1 MADSKRILMISHQ
14 RLFKAWLRP
23 GILARGLVENGHRVT
38 MMVIAD
44 KARFRFARSTIDGVD
59 VIETPDLTSGRLRSG
74 WDPLSAWRRA
84 RCVRRLE
91 SDYDLIHLFET
102 RPATIYPGLAAQRR
116 FKVPLVIDWI
126 DWWGRGGLIEI
137 NRPAWYRFLFEPME
151 TYYEEHFRTRADAS
165 TVMCHGLVERA
176 VGLGV
181 ARETILHLRNGA
193 DHERFRPRAM
203 AEMRSQLGLAPDAFI
218 AGFASLDSF
227 FDLEPMLRGFHQL
240 VADGA
245 PARLLL
251 IGKSDA
257 RVQARV
263 RAMGLAAHTDY
274 SGFAPDDI
282 YPHYLN
288 ACNVLLMPFPET
300 NYNIGRWPNK
310 FGEYLASG
318 RPVIFNA
325 VGDLQDF
332 DLADENAVGIAC
344 GNSAEAFGAALR
356 RLYDSPELTE
366 RLGENARRAALAELD
381 WARQFA
387 RLDSL
392 YAEVTQK
399 GGAADAASAAG

>member
-1 MADSKRILMISHQ
+1 MANSKRILMISHH

-38 MMVIAD
+38 MMVVAEQ
-44 KARFRFARSTIDGVD
+44 ARFGFKRSVIDGID
-59 VIETPDLTSGRLRSG
+59 VIEAPDLTSGRLRSG
-74 WDPLSAWRRA
+74 WDPVSVWRRM
-84 RCVRRLE
+84 RCVRRLD

-116 FKVPLVIDWI
+116 LKVPLVIDWI

-137 NRPAWYRFLFEPME
+137 NRPAWYRFLFGRME

-165 TVMCHGLVERA
+165 TVMCHGLVQRA

-193 DHERFRPRAM
+193 DHDRFRPRPM
-203 AEMRSQLGLAPDAFI
+203 AEVRARLDLAPDAFI

-227 FDLEPMLRGFHQL
+227 FDLDPVLRGMQNL
-240 VADGA
+240 RADGA

-257 RVQARV
+257 RVEARV
-263 RAMGLAAHTDY
+263 QALDLGAHTDY
-274 SGFAPDDI
+274 SGFVPDNI
-282 YPHYLN
+282 YPLYLN
-288 ACNVLLMPFPET
+288 ACNVFLMPFPET

-325 VGDLQDF
+325 VGDLRDF
-332 DLADENAVGIAC
+332 DLAGEEALGIPC
-344 GNSAEAFGAALR
+344 EFTAEAFASALR
-356 RLYDSPELTE
+356 RMYDSPQLTE
-366 RLGENARRAALAELD
+366 RLGENARRAALRELD
-381 WARQFA
+381 WARQIG
-387 RLDSL
+387 RLESL
-392 YAEVTQK
+392 YAGVTDK
-399 GGAADAASAAG
+399 SGAAHAVSATG